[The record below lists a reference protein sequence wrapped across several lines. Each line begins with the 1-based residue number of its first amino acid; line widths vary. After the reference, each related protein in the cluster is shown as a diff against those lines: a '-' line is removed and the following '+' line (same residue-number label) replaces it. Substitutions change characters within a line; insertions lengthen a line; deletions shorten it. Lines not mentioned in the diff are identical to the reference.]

1 MKNALLALA
10 LFAFVGS
17 AVAHEGHNDKDKKG
31 KKEAC
36 TAEAKA
42 ACAGAK
48 ATAGTTPACC
58 AKKSVKTA
66 AVTPA
71 PAAPAAAPVKSL

>member
-10 LFAFVGS
+10 LFSFVGT
-17 AVAHEGHNDKDKKG
+17 AVAHEGHNDDKAKKG

-36 TAEAKA
+36 TPAMQAS
-42 ACAGAK
+42 CAPGKKMASGGSCCMKKGA
-48 ATAGTTPACC
+48 
-58 AKKSVKTA
+58 KTA

-71 PAAPAAAPVKSL
+71 PAAAAVKSL